1 MRTRKEIIDGY
12 NDYVNQVGNGIVGNG
27 MTANINIMLTSN
39 RVIVELLLDIRDA
52 VNKVPGCE

>member
-12 NDYVNQVGNGIVGNG
+12 NDYVNLVGNG
-27 MTANINIMLTSN
+27 MTANINIMRMTN

>member
-1 MRTRKEIIDGY
+1 MRTRKKIIDGY
-12 NDYVNQVGNGIVGNG
+12 NDYVNQVGDG
-27 MTANINIMLTSN
+27 MTANINIMLMSN